1 MVIEHVEVF
10 LSTLDFGIGIWGDR
24 GCVGFDVGSMI

>member
-10 LSTLDFGIGIWGDR
+10 LSTLGLE
-24 GCVGFDVGSMI
+24 